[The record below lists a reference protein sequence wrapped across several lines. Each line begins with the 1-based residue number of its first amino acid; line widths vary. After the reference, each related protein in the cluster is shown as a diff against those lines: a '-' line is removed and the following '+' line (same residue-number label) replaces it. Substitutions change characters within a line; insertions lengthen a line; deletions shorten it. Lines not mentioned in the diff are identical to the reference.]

1 MSKIDE
7 IFNDI
12 AVITQ
17 EEEPIEAGC
26 SPKLFDFKWLFFL
39 TKNENINS
47 DYLKPSQL
55 KTLKKNIENIL
66 DYSRFI
72 RERTRVFFVNR
83 SHYYNIEEKIDELNL
98 DEPLDSSIRY
108 IEIVFAFNGSI
119 RDIFSFVQTLCLIK
133 KAFIYST
140 MFHYYN
146 INSFEISLSDGSE
159 WKIDD
164 RIYMDDFPYSDLKY
178 DSKLISNWFKDEKNV
193 RKIYKVFTYMAGKH
207 DRDYIEDGTIWIQK
221 HLEPRL
227 MLDAFDPEIGHAM
240 AMKPSLAWMVD
251 ETPPRK
257 LKIKNKKSR
266 FFWQFF
272 ATAAIGMCHYNTEYY
287 VVDEINKAIAD
298 GRLSKTARRFYST
311 TYKDIRYTIAYM
323 GRIFIKQ
330 ELSHIDVSLIVSEKL
345 EIDTSKL
352 KTNGVR

>member
-17 EEEPIEAGC
+17 EDEPLKAGC

-39 TKNENINS
+39 SRNENINS
-47 DYLKPSQL
+47 DYFKPSQL

-72 RERTRVFFVNR
+72 KERTHVFFVNR
-83 SHYYNIEEKIDELNL
+83 THYYNIEEKIDEINLEDPLN
-98 DEPLDSSIRY
+98 DNIRY
-108 IEIVFAFNGSI
+108 IEVMFAFNGSV
-119 RDIFSFVQTLCLIK
+119 RDIFSFVQTMCLIK

-140 MFHYYN
+140 LFHYYN
-146 INSFEISLSDGSE
+146 INSLEISLSDGSE

-164 RIYMDDFPYSDLKY
+164 RLYMDDFPYSDLQY
-178 DSKLISNWFKDEKNV
+178 NSKLILNWFKDDKNV
-193 RKIYKVFTYMAGKH
+193 RKIYKIFTYMAGKR
-207 DRDYIEDGTIWIQK
+207 DRDYIEGATLWIQK
-221 HLEPRL
+221 HLEPML

-240 AMKPSLAWMVD
+240 SMKPHLTWIVD
-251 ETPPRK
+251 ETPPIK
-257 LKIKNKKSR
+257 LKIKNKNAR
-266 FFWQFF
+266 YFWQFF
-272 ATAAIGMCHYNTEYY
+272 STAAIGMCHYNTKYY
-287 VVDEINKAIAD
+287 VVDEINKAVED
-298 GRLSKTARRFYST
+298 GRLSKTSKRFYST
-311 TYKDIRYTIAYM
+311 TYKNVRYTIAYM

-352 KTNGVR
+352 KKNGV

>member
-98 DEPLDSSIRY
+98 DEPLDSSVRY

-133 KAFIYST
+133 RAFIYST
-140 MFHYYN
+140 MFYYYN
-146 INSFEISLSDGSE
+146 INSFEILLSDGYE

-164 RIYMDDFPYSDLKY
+164 RIYMDDFPYSDLTYK
-178 DSKLISNWFKDEKNV
+178 SKVISNFFKDHKNV

-207 DRDYIEDGTIWIQK
+207 DKEYISEATLWIQNQ
-221 HLEPRL
+221 LNPEL
-227 MLDAFDPEIGHAM
+227 LLDAFDPEIGQPM
-240 AMKPSLAWMVD
+240 STKPDLCWETLD
-251 ETPPRK
+251 TPPIR
-257 LKIKNKKSR
+257 LKIKNRKSR
-266 FFWQFF
+266 YLWQFF
-272 ATAAIGMCHYNTEYY
+272 ATSAIGMCHYNTEYF
-287 VVDEINKAIAD
+287 VVDEINRAIEE
-298 GRLSKTARRFYST
+298 GRLSKTAHRLYTT
-311 TYKDIRYTIAYM
+311 TYKGTRYTLAYM
-323 GRIFIKQ
+323 GRIYIRQ
-330 ELSHIDVSLIVSEKL
+330 ELSHIDVGLLVSEKL
-345 EIDTSKL
+345 KIDTSKI